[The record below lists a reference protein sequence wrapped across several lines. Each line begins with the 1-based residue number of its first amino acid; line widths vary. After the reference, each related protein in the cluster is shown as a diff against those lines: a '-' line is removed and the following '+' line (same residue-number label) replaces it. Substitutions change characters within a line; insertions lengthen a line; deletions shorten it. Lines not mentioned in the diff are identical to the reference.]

1 MDRFVSCLYIYI
13 LVSIYDTYVHKN
25 NYIYV
30 LYLYVILYVQI
41 ITVHICNYIYPY
53 IKHYTIKLYIYIYK
67 TYCIYIY
74 TMLYLIYIHF
84 FLCGTNYIYIHCEP
98 RLKSIPIHDT
108 EGKIVDVFHL
118 HWLLQSKH
126 WSVTVFQLERRLRMI
141 MWGQWLQILFLCGT
155 KSCRRSSM
163 IFGM

>member
-1 MDRFVSCLYIYI
+1 MSCNIYIYI

-53 IKHYTIKLYIYIYK
+53 IKHYTIKFVYIYIRH
-67 TYCIYIY
+67 TVYIY

-84 FLCGTNYIYIHCEP
+84 FCVEQTIYIHCEP

-126 WSVTVFQLERRLRMI
+126 
-141 MWGQWLQILFLCGT
+141 
-155 KSCRRSSM
+155 
-163 IFGM
+163 